1 MRIQVKGGGAPPKK
15 GSPHEGSAVMSPT
28 DYADVAVKPPLLFL
42 GALALGCLLTLILPI
57 GPGLAQ
63 PNGLG
68 IVVGVV
74 FIALGFALAILAA
87 RAFHRAGTHVV
98 PGLPATALVTAG
110 PYHLSRNPIYIGLVL
125 VYFGLSIILTS
136 VWVLLLLIPALMI
149 LQRGVVEQEEDY
161 LERKFGDAYTS
172 YKARVPRWL

>member
-1 MRIQVKGGGAPPKK
+1 MNTV
-15 GSPHEGSAVMSPT
+15 
-28 DYADVAVKPPLLFL
+28 DYADVAIKPPLLFVA
-42 GALALGCLLTLILPI
+42 ALALGCVLSLILPI

-68 IVVGVV
+68 LTVGFVCMG
-74 FIALGFALAILAA
+74 LGFALAILAA

-110 PYHLSRNPIYIGLVL
+110 PYHLTRNPIYIGLVL

-136 VWVLLLLIPALMI
+136 VWVLLLLMPALMI
-149 LQRGVVEQEEDY
+149 LQRGVVEPEEAY
-161 LERKFGDAYTS
+161 LERKFGDAYTR